1 MCQLRSGICFV
12 IASRRKGSRPST
24 RRVMRLT
31 VVVHAGHCATVAG
44 VSQFNRV
51 SRSSSTCDACTEAKD
66 ESTANILSRVVCSR
80 LYSSTNDDQRATNE
94 DADSTTVTVR
104 KESTE
109 GERGD
114 LSAVVDDED
123 DASAA
128 TFTTETECFL
138 VALHCIDGA
147 HQGRVVAVQSGDEVT
162 DG

>member
-1 MCQLRSGICFV
+1 M
-12 IASRRKGSRPST
+12 IASRSKEPRPPT
-24 RRVMRLT
+24 RYVMRLT
-31 VVVHAGHCATVAG
+31 VVVHAGHRATVAG

-51 SRSSSTCDACTEAKD
+51 SRPSSTCNACTESKN
-66 ESTANILSRVVCSR
+66 ESTANILSRVVRSR
-80 LYSSTNDDQRATNE
+80 LYSSTDDDQRATNE

-104 KESTE
+104 KEATE

-114 LSAVVDDED
+114 LSAIVDDED

-128 TFTTETECFL
+128 ALTTEAECFL